1 MSDEIEIKRFTNF
14 VLMLGHEVMEDLKD
28 DANKFET
35 SELKD
40 FLRDEHTTALVNIVI
55 VKTLNNLQKKRSF
68 NSNFFKEIIG
78 KNNS

>member
-1 MSDEIEIKRFTNF
+1 MSDDIEIKRFTNF

>member
-1 MSDEIEIKRFTNF
+1 
-14 VLMLGHEVMEDLKD
+14 MLGHEVMEDLKD

>member
-1 MSDEIEIKRFTNF
+1 MSDKIEIKRFTNF

>member
-1 MSDEIEIKRFTNF
+1 
-14 VLMLGHEVMEDLKD
+14 MLGHEVMDDLKD
-28 DANKFET
+28 DANKFKT
-35 SELKD
+35 SELRD

-68 NSNFFKEIIG
+68 NRNFFKEIIG

>member
-14 VLMLGHEVMEDLKD
+14 VLMLGHEVMDDLKD
-28 DANKFET
+28 DANKFKT
-35 SELKD
+35 SELRD

-68 NSNFFKEIIG
+68 NRNFFKEIIG